1 MVTLA
6 AAFAKCEGA
15 FAYPVGDSAAL
26 NAEILAL
33 MRSGVK
39 TGTCDAWAV
48 YVDGTEELPV
58 VGRVDIALDWAGRAA
73 LATRTLAVEWIAFT
87 RWMRRVLHNK
97 ASFVIWPIGAWAM
110 KRI

>member
-15 FAYPVGDSAAL
+15 FAYPVGDSAAP

-58 VGRVDIALDWAGRAA
+58 VGRLDIALDWAGRAA
-73 LATRTLAVEWIAFT
+73 LATRTLAVERIAFT